1 MIASQ
6 SRVIESENLI
16 LPDDKKDG
24 CLLLSLGGSKLFS
37 LNENALVVW
46 SALERHPEPCTVDD
60 LVACLTKN
68 FSGCSVTPEGLVG
81 DVSSCV
87 NQFANLGLLQTLSG
101 EIPKYQ
107 IKADVFRTSA
117 STAIAADR
125 KEVVDSELSY
135 CPMQLLD
142 QGYFAALIDTWVAFF
157 ALVAFEVVLKFR
169 GFGGLFEIVERWPLA
184 RRNMFPSVRARQIC
198 AGVDRARVWY
208 PKKVFCFQHSA
219 VISCLLRRQ
228 GFPAV
233 MVVGGRR
240 IPFYAHAWVEVGTTV
255 VNDDQAVRSR
265 YTSFKRCVGFSPFVE
280 NRPTQLR
287 TRIRTF
293 IS

>member
-6 SRVIESENLI
+6 SQVIESEKLL
-16 LPDDKKDG
+16 LPSNAKDG

-46 SALERHPEPCTVDD
+46 SALERHPEPCAVED
-60 LVACLTKN
+60 LVACLTAH
-68 FSGCSVTPEGLVG
+68 FSGCSVTQEELVG

-87 NQFANLGLLQTLSG
+87 NQLANLGLLQTHN
-101 EIPKYQ
+101 EDIPKYQ

-117 STAIAADR
+117 NTVIAVDR
-125 KEVVDSELSY
+125 SEVVDSELSY
-135 CPMQLLD
+135 CPMQLLE
-142 QGYFAALIDTWVAFF
+142 QGYFAALIDTWVAFL

-169 GFGGLFEIVERWPLA
+169 GFGVLFEIVERWPVA
-184 RRNMFPSVRARQIC
+184 RRNMIPSVRARQIC
-198 AGVDRARVWY
+198 AAVDRARVWY

-240 IPFYAHAWVEVGTTV
+240 IPFYAHAWVEVGSTV
-255 VNDDQAVRSR
+255 VNDDQAVRHR
-265 YTSFKRCVGFSPFVE
+265 YTSFKRCVGFL
-280 NRPTQLR
+280 NLLRNGPTQLELG
-287 TRIRTF
+287 
-293 IS
+293 